1 MLDLPAKHRKAQPSP
16 LAGRHPS
23 FSEGDESLQGEG
35 FDRILRGDDPDYGH
49 VAGAPQMGT
58 SSVEHT
64 QRLATFQ
71 AERQG

>member
-1 MLDLPAKHRKAQPSP
+1 MFDVPTKHRKAPEF
-16 LAGRHPS
+16 LG
-23 FSEGDESLQGEG
+23 G